1 LVASGTTSFTP
12 PDTDPGV
19 YTYYAAE
26 VNSSGCV
33 GPKVPVSLVVK
44 ACTNAPVISLSGTNG
59 TIQWFGDL
67 TLQSTPNLLPPV
79 VWTDVYTNGV
89 MGTNT
94 WLWTNGV
101 PPWTNPYYFFRL
113 FTN

>member
-1 LVASGTTSFTP
+1 
-12 PDTDPGV
+12 
-19 YTYYAAE
+19 
-26 VNSSGCV
+26 
-33 GPKVPVSLVVK
+33 VK